1 MTEQITLRLVVEGE
15 DTVTVDRAEYE
26 AAKAA
31 GTVDQLLDAYISD
44 VETETTVVEPDS
56 TCVLLADHGL
66 VLPPPAPVYL
76 VWSNDRGS
84 WWGPNGGTYV
94 HDVWSAGRYDEAEA
108 RKACGGRTWA
118 QGQPPPEVMILAPE
132 HGRGPFVAAE
142 IKHVPEQMRVAVH
155 VETHRRLL
163 DRQLAAREAVKP

>member
-1 MTEQITLRLVVEGE
+1 MPDEITLRLVVEGE

-31 GTVDQLLDAYISD
+31 GTVDELLDAYISD

-76 VWSNDRGS
+76 VWSNDQGL
-84 WWGPNGGTYV
+84 WWGPTGHSYR
-94 HDVWSAGRYDEAEA
+94 HDLWQAGRYSEAEA
-108 RKACGGRTWA
+108 RKACEMRTWA
-118 QGQPPPEVMILAPE
+118 NGAPPPEVMVLAPE

-142 IKHVPEQMRVAVH
+142 IARVPEQMRKLVDI
-155 VETHRRLL
+155 ETKGRMA
-163 DRQLAAREAVKP
+163 DRNAAVKA